1 MSFSFIFH
9 EIDEVLLEVLAAVIP
24 VMAMFLL
31 FVFIYKLPKKLLFN
45 LLKGILF
52 AFVGLTLFLQGVKV
66 GFMPVGTEMGA
77 VIGELPHRWILI
89 PLGFVLGFVATMA
102 EPAVRILTKQVEN
115 TSSGA
120 IRSNLI
126 LYTLCLAVGIFI
138 ALAMTRIVYG
148 IPFYYIIIP
157 GYMLA
162 IILMIFSKPSFTA
175 IAFDSG
181 GVATG
186 PMTVT
191 FIMALAVGV
200 ADVMEGRDA
209 VIDGFGLI
217 ALVALAPIIMV
228 MLLGFFFPEDSEA
241 EAAEDIR
248 VDKPAEDKEEV
259 MSAEHEKEQIPEEAS
274 IDTTEH
280 CEEDKST
287 RREGKN
293 IKDKTEVQDEHLYG
307 QDETTEQKDENRECL
322 NSEDDYDSD
331 EKGR

>member
-259 MSAEHEKEQIPEEAS
+259 MSAEHEAEEQIPEEAS
-274 IDTTEH
+274 IDTDEP
-280 CEEDKST
+280 CGEDKDIK
-287 RREGKN
+287 EGKDIN
-293 IKDKTEVQDEHLYG
+293 DETDFQDEYLHE
-307 QDETTEQKDENRECL
+307 QNETTEKEDE
-322 NSEDDYDSD
+322 SEDYLYNENDYDSD